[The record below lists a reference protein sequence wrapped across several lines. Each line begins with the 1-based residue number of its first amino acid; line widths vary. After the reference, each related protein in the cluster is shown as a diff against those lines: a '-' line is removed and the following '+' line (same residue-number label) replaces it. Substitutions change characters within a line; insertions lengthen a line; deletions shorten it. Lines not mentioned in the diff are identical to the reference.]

1 MADKSIK
8 ASDRRQTQDSIL
20 ETSPSATSQSI
31 NITDIVSEGEI
42 KGLVNGGESI
52 FFNEDSLFSND
63 ETNYSSGD
71 LITATGATNSTTVS
85 ITGDTKQTITTGGDR
100 FLIVKDALTA
110 QVSLSAGGSLD
121 GGFGTKFT
129 LTASSGIF
137 NAAFEH
143 STNNGLR
150 FDNRELVHGDGL
162 FRIETLSKGVLVGTI
177 ASIANAN
184 TTCVFSCPDSD
195 FEEFESETSGTR
207 TLFMDLYLKIASIS
221 SSAITLTANPTLAF
235 TNAEFG
241 ITEAIPNGLGDVEA
255 KYPGSRYQIATGT
268 QTQPMF
274 TSGEGTGSVTAALI
288 VSGNGALKRGDSA
301 VTITGGATLQGGQA
315 AEVDEVVMLFSYPSG
330 ISHAGGTVGKIHGS
344 AVAYRVEVGIQRT
357 GEGSFSYEKLKGNY
371 GPNQYSTNG
380 NDIGSGNDEAGVS
393 NSGEFVLGHI
403 PRGNKGE
410 SAQRPF
416 TTEVSIDLV
425 PYQPFTDF
433 QIKVTRLTNH
443 GTEDGGVDYTSPV
456 AGPADKDNK
465 IFFTYTSSSEQDYN
479 ETSPAVISSCTAFIK
494 EKLNYPFTA
503 LINTQFNSQQFG
515 SVPKRSYELYGIK
528 VQVPSNYV
536 TREENPGSTY
546 SGMESKYTRNTS
558 TGAIE
563 DDNQPWDGNFRAE
576 KVYTNNPAWVFYDIL
591 VNNRYGLG
599 GFLKA
604 ANIDKFSLYKIGK
617 YCDELVPDGKGS
629 KEPRFTANL
638 YLQKATDAYKVLKDM
653 ATIFRGMLYWIGGE
667 VRPVMDEKKSPVYN
681 FSKANVVEG
690 QFSYEGT
697 GSKTRANQYVV
708 TWNNPETGYKLEP
721 LIVEDKQNIA
731 ETGRIISQ
739 QAVAFGCTSEGQALR
754 YGRWKL
760 WTAINQTEIVTFAT
774 GEGGAFLVPGDVVN
788 IQDADDF
795 DIPFSGRV
803 NSYSESG
810 SPKITLDR
818 DIDAYLISS
827 DHTYTISVIVPKT
840 IAILNQDSATIGT
853 ASYSRGDTVVQAR
866 LVADGSQANIV
877 VSNMDTS
884 ALNAA
889 NALDDS
895 NNSLDLV
902 LREST
907 IVQERPLAG
916 SLTVDGIAY
925 TVPAAAVDGRTTVQL
940 GSALDEDAAADL
952 VETLWVIKQT
962 KTSLN
967 KTTAS
972 SPKQYKI
979 ISVSDDNDGTYGIA
993 AVEHY
998 NEKFDSIEN
1007 EFTVA
1012 VDDPVYPPEPLS
1024 TPPSPTGLRILR
1036 VPERTTPGEE
1046 VIVQWDAPTYGHI
1059 KEFEV
1064 THFFNKD
1071 RLTEVRFL
1079 PVDQTQVAF
1088 GGIQDGRYTV
1098 TVRTISQFNKK
1109 SKPISTEVS
1118 IKDIFSNNVPRVNGI
1133 QKGCVSTSP
1142 MQMAL
1147 DSNDDKTGTVFFA
1160 NGSYALA
1167 PLNAIEGDGYLNV
1180 LKSNNTS
1187 NSNSISQSVAELSES
1202 DWAGEFTGVGKF
1214 ASVFYDFSQAEG
1226 SDTDPLKLISWK
1238 TDTALGVNY
1247 WYDADKY
1254 AANVDTIW
1262 TALSGTVTVAA
1273 GSNKVVG
1280 TNTSFTGLEVTDVLK
1295 LSNTF
1300 GANIAFIESDTVM
1313 FISSVSDT
1321 AISAGTTI
1329 YRDELDI
1336 DYRNDFLVGE
1346 ATYISSAYNFTSY
1359 VSVRKDQID
1368 DARGIIVTSNM
1379 PVLSYDA
1386 SNSQQSAY
1394 SNITLDIQ
1402 ALNYTDPE
1410 IKVTGGG
1417 YSQTNQSAE
1426 SSFTAASSRQVVVHN
1441 NNSDIG
1447 YSSGAKLDF
1456 IVEARERN
1464 NTSRTRTSTYSITK
1478 TIDDVLAGS
1487 GFSASVSNLD
1497 HTFRMDSAGAVSSND
1512 YNSIV
1517 SVVKAGTAFTFATSG
1532 TSTGT
1537 YGITISGVSGLQASE
1552 VSIATVNNNAS
1563 LTLATTA
1570 NILDTST
1577 TIAASFS
1584 ITIFD
1589 RGNSDETIGVFKV
1602 LLSKIPLATRGGVT
1616 ITLTMTEAQATAY
1629 KGTLTDTVAQAVAAA
1644 LLNSSLIQ
1652 KDGLAQVK
1660 RIVPNDRITVKSG
1673 SIVSTR
1679 VYTGAATATS
1689 GSVGASSFSSVVV
1702 AEFDGSVIV
1711 DGTLSADKI
1720 TSGTLTSGTV
1730 TVSNNLVLGSGG
1742 AFYTPSKTSFTDDDN
1757 GFYLDTS
1764 GNFYLGSSTNHLKYT
1779 ASSGA
1784 LSLAGNFS
1792 LAGPQGQ
1799 QGQQGQQ
1806 GDQGDQG
1813 NSVTGP
1819 AGQSVKTV
1827 LLFKKDDSTF
1837 GTTSAGSFSDP
1848 TNGVESE
1855 WTTTQPSIAA
1865 DGEKV
1870 YMVMRV
1876 FSSDGQSPQ
1885 DSNWS
1890 SPVIV
1895 AQREDGDPGP
1905 SNAGFFLITAS
1916 DTDAPTN
1923 SEFSAVAGRTPVE
1936 FDVAV
1941 VRNTGGTDSKAYV
1954 RGSSAWGASAAFIK
1968 GDMVVSGTIGAA
1980 QITAGSISADKLVIG
1995 TERSGVSDKVR
2006 ILEDKIQI
2014 FNGGVERVRIGNLS

>member
-143 STNNGLR
+143 SINNGLR

-177 ASIANAN
+177 ASIANGN
-184 TTCVFSCPDSD
+184 TTCVFTCPDSD

-235 TNAEFG
+235 TNAEFE

-274 TSGEGTGSVTAALI
+274 TSGEGTGSVTAGLTI
-288 VSGNGALKRGDSA
+288 SGGGTLKRGSSA
-301 VTITGGATLQGGQA
+301 VTITGSSTLQGGQA

-344 AVAYRVEVGIQRT
+344 AVAYRVEVGIKRT
-357 GEGSFSYEKLKGNY
+357 GQGSFSYQKLKGNY
-371 GPNQYSTNG
+371 GPNQYSTSG
-380 NDIGSGNDEAGVS
+380 NDIGSGNDSAGVS

-443 GTEDGGVDYTSPV
+443 GTEDGGVDYTSSV

-558 TGAIE
+558 TGVIE

-653 ATIFRGMLYWIGGE
+653 ATIFRGMLYWISGE

-774 GEGGAFLVPGDVVN
+774 GEGGAFLVPGDIVN

-853 ASYSRGDTVVQAR
+853 ASYSRGDTVVQAK
-866 LVADGSQANIV
+866 LVAGGSQANIV

-895 NNSLDLV
+895 DNSLDLV

-916 SLTVDGIAY
+916 SLTVDGVAY

-998 NEKFDSIEN
+998 NEKFDNIEN

-1012 VDDPVYPPEPLS
+1012 VDDPVYPPEPLA

-1036 VPERTTPGEE
+1036 VPERTIPGEE

-1098 TVRTISQFNKK
+1098 TVRTISEFNKK

-1133 QKGCVSTSP
+1133 QKGCISTSP

-1187 NSNSISQSVAELSES
+1187 NNNSISQSVAELSES

-1226 SDTDPLKLISWK
+1226 SNTDPLKLISWK

-1262 TALSGTVTVAA
+1262 TALSGTVAVAA

-1280 TNTSFTGLEVTDVLK
+1280 TNTSFTNLEVTDVLK

-1321 AISAGTTI
+1321 AVSAGTTI

-1368 DARGIIVTSNM
+1368 DARGIIVTSNIA
-1379 PVLSYDA
+1379 VISYDA
-1386 SNSQQSAY
+1386 NNSQQTAY
-1394 SNITLDIQ
+1394 TNITLDVQ

-1441 NNSDIG
+1441 SSSGIA
-1447 YSSGAKLDF
+1447 YSSGSKLDF
-1456 IVEARERN
+1456 IVEVRERN

-1478 TIDDVLAGS
+1478 TIDD
-1487 GFSASVSNLD
+1487 
-1497 HTFRMDSAGAVSSND
+1497 TTSAGKKN
-1512 YNSIV
+1512 
-1517 SVVKAGTAFTFATSG
+1517 TSG
-1532 TSTGT
+1532 YLYYNTQQASPPSAPSSANVVITWSNGVLSGGVIGTGATNWNQIAPTSTGGT
-1537 YGITISGVSGLQASE
+1537 SASKMYYVYWSVEQTDNDVNNDSSTSAVTLGTVVYTATNFTGLVRFNGTNSVEDGSGNGLSFGSSGTTTIDGGKITTGTIAAARISLTGHAIESSVTTA
-1552 VSIATVNNNAS
+1552 NNNAS
-1563 LTLATTA
+1563 TA
-1570 NILDTST
+1570 NTNATNALNAANSKNKVFRQDNAPTST
-1577 TIAASFS
+1577 AVGDLWFDTDGNNQLYRSVAADTNAVGANGWVLIPAAVGGWELNTYAIFS
-1584 ITIFD
+1584 LAS
-1589 RGNSDETIGVFKV
+1589 GNS
-1602 LLSKIPLATRGGVT
+1602 T
-1616 ITLTMTEAQATAY
+1616 ITTSGFAPA
-1629 KGTLTDTVAQAVAAA
+1629 GTGNFT
-1644 LLNSSLIQ
+1644 LNS
-1652 KDGLAQVK
+1652 A
-1660 RIVPNDRITVKSG
+1660 G
-1673 SIVSTR
+1673 SIHTPTFFVNTD
-1679 VYTGAATATS
+1679 GTS
-1689 GSVGASSFSSVVV
+1689 GF
-1702 AEFDGSVIV
+1702 
-1711 DGTLSADKI
+1711 K
-1720 TSGTLTSGTV
+1720 GTV
-1730 TVSNNLVLGSGG
+1730 T
-1742 AFYTPSKTSFTDDDN
+1742 
-1757 GFYLDTS
+1757 
-1764 GNFYLGSSTNHLKYT
+1764 
-1779 ASSGA
+1779 
-1784 LSLAGNFS
+1784 
-1792 LAGPQGQ
+1792 
-1799 QGQQGQQ
+1799 
-1806 GDQGDQG
+1806 
-1813 NSVTGP
+1813 
-1819 AGQSVKTV
+1819 
-1827 LLFKKDDSTF
+1827 
-1837 GTTSAGSFSDP
+1837 
-1848 TNGVESE
+1848 
-1855 WTTTQPSIAA
+1855 I
-1865 DGEKV
+1865 
-1870 YMVMRV
+1870 
-1876 FSSDGQSPQ
+1876 
-1885 DSNWS
+1885 
-1890 SPVIV
+1890 
-1895 AQREDGDPGP
+1895 
-1905 SNAGFFLITAS
+1905 
-1916 DTDAPTN
+1916 
-1923 SEFSAVAGRTPVE
+1923 
-1936 FDVAV
+1936 
-1941 VRNTGGTDSKAYV
+1941 GGTDLDQNNTLNTNTTKANV
-1954 RGSSAWGASAAFIK
+1954 GLPNVEDGNHSDQLKGAFEDEVTISLGRIVLSSE
-1968 GDMVVSGTIGAA
+1968 
-1980 QITAGSISADKLVIG
+1980 TAGSITLDSAAKKITVADGGNDRVIIG
-1995 TERSGVSDKVR
+1995 
-2006 ILEDKIQI
+2006 KIA
-2014 FNGGVERVRIGNLS
+2014 